1 MRENI
6 LSYYAP
12 TEEVGGPAEI
22 TDILY
27 FQIPGPKTV

>member
-6 LSYYAP
+6 LLYYAP
-12 TEEVGGPAEI
+12 TEGVDGPAEI
-22 TDILY
+22 TDMQY